1 MGDHL
6 GGILDGVDAKRRLSG
21 VAGVTMHMRFA
32 SDLAFVPGYDAH
44 HRRFADHA

>member
-6 GGILDGVDAKRRLSG
+6 GSVLDGIDAKRRLGG

-32 SDLAFVPGYDAH
+32 SDLPFVTRHDAH
-44 HRRFADHA
+44 HRRFANDA